1 VADDSGKEQTT
12 QGSDGRESPAQVQT
26 PGEEKRRLDEMEKAL
41 EEERGKR
48 IAAER
53 SLRELEE
60 ERRRRVA
67 AEKTLEE
74 EKRRAAAMTT
84 RSEEH
89 DDVVSEAAQ
98 SAGAADAF
106 SGLASV
112 GRMQQDYFA
121 GLREIALQ
129 AFRRPQTFAEQ
140 YVTFWS
146 EMGNVWTGRSG
157 LEPNKKDRRFKDAAW
172 KDNPFYRAYLQT
184 YLAWQGGLNEIVS
197 ETGLKGEDRR
207 RAEFATMMLTD
218 AAAPTNALLGN
229 PAALKRFL
237 ESGGESL
244 THGFNN
250 MVGDIA
256 HRGGMPS
263 QVDKEAFEVGEN
275 LALTP
280 GAVVFENEV
289 FELIQY
295 RPQTDE
301 VYERPILVA
310 PPQVNKYYILDI
322 TPDRSV
328 IEYLVKNGFQTFAI
342 SWRNPTE
349 EHRHWDF
356 DTYVQALL
364 DANEAVRE
372 VSGSE
377 DANMVGACLGGD
389 TTALLLAHLAAK
401 GDDRINCATL
411 MVTVLDTSE
420 ESQFGMFA
428 TEGTVETAKQVSEVK
443 GVLEGQEMARVFA
456 WLRPNDL
463 VWNYWVN
470 NYLLGNDPPAFD
482 ILYWNDDTT
491 RLPARL
497 YHELLDMS
505 LSNPL
510 AKSGTLEV
518 LGTPIDLTKVDRDTY
533 VVGGTTDHITPWKAC
548 YATTQLLGGETE
560 FVLSSSGH
568 IQSLVNP
575 PGNPKTKFYTNE
587 KTPDDPGEWL
597 GSAREHPSSW
607 WPHWIEWLG
616 ERSGGLAPAPAQ
628 LGSES
633 HPPGAKAPGTY
644 VFES

>member
-1 VADDSGKEQTT
+1 MTDDNGKHANQESGGGKRAA
-12 QGSDGRESPAQVQT
+12 REKAP
-26 PGEEKRRLDEMEKAL
+26 EEVKRGVEEMEKAL
-41 EEERGKR
+41 EEERRKR
-48 IAAER
+48 
-53 SLRELEE
+53 
-60 ERRRRVA
+60 VV
-67 AEKTLEE
+67 AEKTLEVE
-74 EKRRAAAMTT
+74 ERKATAMAA

-89 DDVVSEAAQ
+89 DVASEAAQ

-106 SGLASV
+106 SGLGSV
-112 GRMQQDYFA
+112 GRIQQDLFA
-121 GLREIALQ
+121 GMQEIALQ
-129 AFRRPQTFAEQ
+129 AFRHPQTFAER
-140 YVTFWS
+140 YVKFWS
-146 EMGNVWTGRSG
+146 EMGRIWTGRSG
-157 LEPNKKDRRFKDAAW
+157 LEPEKKDRRFKDAAW
-172 KDNPFYRAYLQT
+172 RDNPFYRAYLQT
-184 YLAWQGGLNEIVS
+184 YLAWQE
-197 ETGLKGEDRR
+197 GLKETVRESGLEGTDRE

-218 AAAPTNALLGN
+218 AAAPTNTLLGN

-244 THGFNN
+244 TRGFNN
-250 MVGDIA
+250 MVEDFA

-295 RPQTDE
+295 RPQTEE
-301 VYERPILVA
+301 VYERPILIA

-322 TPDRSV
+322 TPGRSIV
-328 IEYLVKNGFQTFAI
+328 EHLVKNGVQTFAI

-349 EHRHWDF
+349 EHRHWGF

-372 VSGSE
+372 IAGSE
-377 DANMVGACLGGD
+377 DANMAGACLGGD

-401 GDDRINCATL
+401 GDNGVNCATL
-411 MVTVLDTSE
+411 MVTVLDTSP
-420 ESQFGMFA
+420 ESQLGMFA
-428 TEGTVETAKQVSEVK
+428 TEGTVETAKQVSETK

-497 YHELLDMS
+497 HHELLDMS

-510 AKSGTLEV
+510 AKAGALEV
-518 LGTPIDLTKVDRDTY
+518 LGTPIDLSKVDRDVY
-533 VVGGTTDHITPWKAC
+533 VVAGTTDHITPWKAC
-548 YATTQLLGGETE
+548 YATTHLLGGETE

-575 PGNPKTKFYTNE
+575 PGNPKTKFYTNH
-587 KTPDDPGEWL
+587 KTPADPEEWL

-616 ERSGGLAPAPAQ
+616 ERSGERKAAPAQ
-628 LGSES
+628 LGSEK

-644 VFES
+644 AFES